1 MALAQHGVLRS
12 WQSDLEVRSRNLV
25 TAHSYAKDY
34 DAVVEV
40 NVAGESRKFAI
51 EYERTAKG
59 SARYEEIREV
69 LSRDKTVDTI
79 LYLTSDHDV
88 LYLLAVELRGVAKRI
103 GIALSDQFRRDTLN
117 TRTLVVGAGAEVV
130 EFRSLIAL

>member
-1 MALAQHGVLRS
+1 L
-12 WQSDLEVRSRNLV
+12 
-25 TAHSYAKDY
+25 
-34 DAVVEV
+34 
-40 NVAGESRKFAI
+40 
-51 EYERTAKG
+51 
-59 SARYEEIREV
+59 
-69 LSRDKTVDTI
+69 I
-79 LYLTSDHDV
+79 LFPLTQNKPLQPETRWFVCNRTSDHDV

>member
-1 MALAQHGVLRS
+1 M
-12 WQSDLEVRSRNLV
+12 
-25 TAHSYAKDY
+25 
-34 DAVVEV
+34 VEV

-51 EYERTAKG
+51 EYERTSKG
-59 SARYEEIREV
+59 SARYEDIREV
-69 LSRDKTVDTI
+69 LRRDRTVDTI

-130 EFRSLIAL
+130 EFRTLFAL